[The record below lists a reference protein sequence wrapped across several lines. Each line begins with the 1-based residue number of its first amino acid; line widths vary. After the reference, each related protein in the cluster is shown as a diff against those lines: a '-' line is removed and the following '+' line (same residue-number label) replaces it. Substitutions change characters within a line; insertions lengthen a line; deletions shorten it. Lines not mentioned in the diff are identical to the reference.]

1 MEISK
6 CFFGIFNSP
15 KKKMKKN
22 DFTTM
27 VPQVE
32 LFSFIFW
39 ENWRH
44 QKDISKLTDLYLVKG
59 LSFSSWVVWSYSWN
73 INVFSFSIAAAS
85 HRLLIGFLLW
95 WIRLRIGL
103 GCNVAILACS
113 LRPKK
118 NLPMTL
124 YVLYCS
130 WIKIFQLFK
139 EKINISTFQSE
150 NISTSKNENIS
161 IWEDEN
167 SANFQNAIDR
177 RRIYPWLYTL

>member
-15 KKKMKKN
+15 KKKKMKKKWLYYYGTSSRTV
-22 DFTTM
+22 F
-27 VPQVE
+27 VHFLGE
-32 LFSFIFW
+32 LKTPKRHIKI
-39 ENWRH
+39 NWP
-44 QKDISKLTDLYLVKG
+44 LVKG

-124 YVLYCS
+124 YFIVFE
-130 WIKIFQLFK
+130 WK
-139 EKINISTFQSE
+139 
-150 NISTSKNENIS
+150 
-161 IWEDEN
+161 
-167 SANFQNAIDR
+167 
-177 RRIYPWLYTL
+177 